1 MIRIY
6 NINRKSITFINY
18 LKTLLSIDCNILL
31 LFPFLSS
38 AVTSFG
44 KYEKLDWCWS
54 SPHFCNTGKKMI
66 NVSAICLFYRTKDP
80 TLCMLILSQNKLTYG
95 RSFVK
100 AKNLLLIESVDK
112 NGSKDTEW
120 WVCQFPAMTSL
131 CQTKLARFFNDS
143 IIYFPFHFI
152 IKLSNKLIVLISCQT
167 VTQHITQETGR
178 ILNTSFIR
186 IQ

>member
-1 MIRIY
+1 MHKDI
-6 NINRKSITFINY
+6 SLTNY
-18 LKTLLSIDCNILL
+18 SILL
-31 LFPFLSS
+31 TFSLFKS
-38 AVTSFG
+38 AVTSFR
-44 KYEKLDWCWS
+44 KYEKFDRCWS
-54 SPHFCNTGKKMI
+54 SPHFCNAGKKMI

-152 IKLSNKLIVLISCQT
+152 IKLSYKLIVLISCQT

-178 ILNTSFIR
+178 IVNTSFYSIHNR
-186 IQ
+186 TM